1 MCHTKRA
8 NYQAAIH
15 RRSHNINAPS
25 PTTAG
30 WGDDNG
36 CFSIVWNTM
45 PVAPEVLLK
54 DISCKCKRRG
64 CGMDSSCSCHRY
76 GVHCTELC
84 KCVGCTN
91 VPPPS
96 DDDATNGQ
104 SETSDDDMDGSDD
117 DNE

>member
-1 MCHTKRA
+1 
-8 NYQAAIH
+8 
-15 RRSHNINAPS
+15 
-25 PTTAG
+25 
-30 WGDDNG
+30 
-36 CFSIVWNTM
+36 
-45 PVAPEVLLK
+45 
-54 DISCKCKRRG
+54 
-64 CGMDSSCSCHRY
+64 MDSSCSCHRY

-96 DDDATNGQ
+96 DDDATNEQ